1 MKLSITKK
9 MYLVVAC
16 TLLIA
21 GSISIIVSVNSIRK
35 AGRTEITSLRQTVL
49 EEKKD
54 KISDIVDA
62 AVLAAVS
69 TGDKEKAQNVVKAM
83 RYGKDGSEYLF
94 IIDLN
99 GKMIMHPVNAKLVG
113 KNLSGLKDNTGKLF
127 IAEMIDVCKKNGAGF
142 VSYNWQRPGSDDPKP
157 KISYFKTMP
166 AWGWLVGTGIYIDDI
181 DEIIALKQKAINK
194 NIKNNLYKLVT
205 SFLIIAALLL
215 GATFLMVTKTITS
228 PLKRIIDRFEE
239 IASGEGDLTKELP
252 VASINCSEQLKCG
265 NKDCSCYGKEGKCW
279 SEIGSLSNETVCPEI
294 MEGRFSTCKDCSVY
308 QKVIYDEITS
318 LSTFFNIFVR
328 KLRTILLDVNDK
340 AVSASSSAE
349 TMDALSDE
357 MKNETTSMHNRIA
370 TMTGQTDEMSTT
382 MTSVAAASE
391 EASTNVNHVA
401 AAAEEMAVTIN
412 EIANNSEKAKNVTG
426 DAVEKVQGAS
436 SKVNELGDA
445 ASKISQVTETI
456 TEISEQTNLL
466 ALNATIEAAR
476 AGEAGKG
483 FAVVANEIKELAKQ
497 TAEATYEI
505 KQQIDDIQASTNDTV
520 SEIAQISSVITDV
533 NDIVYTIAT
542 AVEEQSITTK
552 DIAEN
557 ISQAST
563 GIQEVNQ
570 NVGTTSDA
578 ANAISLE
585 IDEVSSSVGSFAES
599 GSQLSQNASELSASL
614 SDLLNEVNRFKLE

>member
-9 MYLVVAC
+9 MYLIVAC
-16 TLLIA
+16 TLLAA
-21 GSISIIVSVNSIRK
+21 GSISIIVSVSSIRK
-35 AGRTEITSLRQTVL
+35 AGRTEIDSLRETVL
-49 EEKKD
+49 EEKKG

-62 AVLAAVS
+62 TVLAALS
-69 TGDKEKAQNVVKAM
+69 TGEKEKALEVVKAM
-83 RYGKDGSEYLF
+83 RYGKDSSEYMF
-94 IIDLN
+94 IIDLKGN
-99 GKMIMHPVNAKLVG
+99 MIMHPNTKLLG

-127 IAEMIDVCKKNGAGF
+127 IAEMIDICKKNGAGF
-142 VSYNWQRPGSDDPKP
+142 VSYNFPRPGSEEQKP
-157 KISYFKTMP
+157 KISYFKAIP
-166 AWGWLVGTGIYIDDI
+166 QWGWLIGTGIYIDDI
-181 DEIIALKQKAINK
+181 DEIIALKQKTINK
-194 NIKNNLYKLVT
+194 NLKNNLYKLVI
-205 SFLIIAALLL
+205 SFIIIAAILLCS
-215 GATFLMVTKTITS
+215 TFIMVTKTITS
-228 PLKRIIDRFEE
+228 PLKKIIDGFED

-252 VASINCSEQLKCG
+252 VKSINCSSLLKCG
-265 NKDCSCYGKEGKCW
+265 NNDCSCYGKEGKCW
-279 SEIGSLSNETVCPEI
+279 SEIGSLATTTICPEI
-294 MEGRFSTCKDCSVY
+294 KAGRFATCKTCDVY
-308 QKVIYDEITS
+308 NKVIYDEITS

-340 AVSASSSAE
+340 AVSASNSAE

-370 TMTGQTDEMSTT
+370 TMTGQTEEMSTT

-412 EIANNSEKAKNVTG
+412 EIASNSEKAKNVTG
-426 DAVEKVQGAS
+426 DAVEKVLGAS
-436 SKVNELGDA
+436 GKVNELGEA
-445 ASKISQVTETI
+445 ASKISRVTETI

-505 KQQIDDIQASTNDTV
+505 KQQIDDIQNSTNDTV
-520 SEIAQISSVITDV
+520 SEIAQITSVITDV

-557 ISQAST
+557 INQASS

-570 NVGTTSDA
+570 NVGNTSNA
-578 ANAISLE
+578 ANAIANE
-585 IDEVSSSVGSFAES
+585 IDEVSASVGSVAES
-599 GSQLSQNASELSASL
+599 GSQVSQNASELSASL
-614 SDLLNEVNRFKLE
+614 NDLLKEVNRFKIS